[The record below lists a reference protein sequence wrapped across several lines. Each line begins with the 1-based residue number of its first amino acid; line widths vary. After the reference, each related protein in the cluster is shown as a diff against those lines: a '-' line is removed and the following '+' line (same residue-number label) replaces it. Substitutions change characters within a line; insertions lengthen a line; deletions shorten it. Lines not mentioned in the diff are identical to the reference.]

1 MFRGDGLWIKK
12 GMLWGFYRCCCGGWG
27 K

>member
-1 MFRGDGLWIKK
+1 MFRGDGLWVKK
-12 GMLWGFYRCCCGGWG
+12 GMLWGCYRCCCGGWG